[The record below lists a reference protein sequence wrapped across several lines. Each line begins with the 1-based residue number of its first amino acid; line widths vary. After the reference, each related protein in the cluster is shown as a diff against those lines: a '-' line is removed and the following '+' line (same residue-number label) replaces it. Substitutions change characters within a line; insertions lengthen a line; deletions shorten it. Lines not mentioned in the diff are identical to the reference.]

1 MKLASGVLPPILP
14 PAQRVGYRARACTR
28 KIAMARQSLAAANNA
43 CVAPPDCSGDFL
55 PPSPPGEKAPTS
67 RDDTGQ
73 PYAYHRPRNSTGIRS
88 SNANRTYCS
97 SINEQS
103 HEVPVEIRRK
113 RLARRGLHGKCE
125 FVAWGYPVG
134 DTYVTR
140 RRGGAFNP
148 EKEAAEESHNWTRGH
163 LGNGPREPRTADVCQ
178 IEGNCIRP
186 GCRAQCQ
193 PRRRSKVDGK
203 GVRRPHTRHGYRAAT
218 RWTPAINTEVV
229 LIDHECVG
237 VSGDRYSHAVQ

>member
-1 MKLASGVLPPILP
+1 MEDTELTTSVRQPTINVNNFLDTKATIFGTARPAFDGTSIQPLLFGAAQVIFCRRRHQARRPPQAATIPGSPTPTTGPGTALVFEAAKPIAPIVAASTSNPTKFPLKFAVSIS
-14 PAQRVGYRARACTR
+14 PAGACT
-28 KIAMARQSLAAANNA
+28 
-43 CVAPPDCSGDFL
+43 V
-55 PPSPPGEKAPTS
+55 
-67 RDDTGQ
+67 
-73 PYAYHRPRNSTGIRS
+73 
-88 SNANRTYCS
+88 
-97 SINEQS
+97 
-103 HEVPVEIRRK
+103 
-113 RLARRGLHGKCE
+113 KCE